1 MHERITARAIALTIL
16 GAVIGAGFASGQEV
30 MQFFVNNGHA
40 GAGIAISTVGFIL
53 VAVVLTKVS
62 LNHQVKNY
70 NDLLAA
76 LGGDRAAQV
85 FRHIFAFFLWLGLS
99 VMIAGSAVL
108 IADMFPIPKL
118 AAALGTAFLIYLV
131 SRQKAEGLAR
141 ANDFLMPG
149 LIFLV
154 LFFLLRSL
162 PIPAVPLVSPS
173 IPGRWTSIWSGLLYV
188 AFNSPILFVVIPPLV
203 SRAASRRQAFIGVW
217 GGILLL
223 SSLLLVVVHL
233 LSRYLGL
240 VVSRE
245 IPMLTVSQY
254 LVPSLPFLYAI
265 PLWIA
270 IATTAFADAMGLA
283 DYLTEHLP
291 ARANIVFITLL
302 VLASVLAQA
311 SFSRLVALL
320 YPLMGYVCVGF
331 CLFCLGRRI
340 LKSLTA

>member
-1 MHERITARAIALTIL
+1 MHERITVRAIALTIL

-30 MQFFVNNGHA
+30 MQFFVNHGHV
-40 GAGIAISTVGFIL
+40 GSGIAISTVGFIL
-53 VAVVLTKVS
+53 VAVILTKVS
-62 LNHQVKNY
+62 LNHHVTSY
-70 NDLLAA
+70 NGLLAA
-76 LGGDRAAQV
+76 LGGNQAAQV
-85 FRHIFAFFLWLGLS
+85 FRHIFAFFLWTGLT
-99 VMIAGSAVL
+99 VMIAGSTVL
-108 IADMFPIPKL
+108 LADMFSLPKL
-118 AAALGTAFLIYLV
+118 VAGLGTAFLIYSV

-141 ANDFLMPG
+141 ANDLLMPG

-162 PIPAVPLVSPS
+162 PIPAVPLAPPP
-173 IPGRWTSIWSGLLYV
+173 IPRGWTWVWSGLLYV
-188 AFNSPILFVVIPPLV
+188 AFNSAILFVVIPPLV
-203 SRAASRRQAFIGVW
+203 SRAVSRRQAFLGVL

-223 SSLLLVVVHL
+223 SSLLLVVVNL
-233 LSRYLGL
+233 LSRFQGL
-240 VVSRE
+240 LASQE

-283 DYLTEHLP
+283 DYLVEYLP
-291 ARANIVFITLL
+291 AQADLLFIALL

-311 SFSRLVALL
+311 SFARLVALL
-320 YPLMGYVCVGF
+320 YPLMGYACVGF
-331 CLFCLGRRI
+331 CIFCLGRWI